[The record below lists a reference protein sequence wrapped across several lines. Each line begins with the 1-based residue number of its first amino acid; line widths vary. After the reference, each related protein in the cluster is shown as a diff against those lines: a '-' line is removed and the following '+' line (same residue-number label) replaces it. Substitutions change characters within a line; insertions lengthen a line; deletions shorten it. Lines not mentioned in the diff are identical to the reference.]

1 MDSILTWLVRFGHVA
16 AAASW
21 AGSYVVLAVVL
32 VPALRRHPSDGLL
45 QAVLA
50 LVRLASLV
58 GIATMLFGLVL
69 VARTRGYEYLL
80 HGEWGGIVLA
90 ALVVA
95 FALMGIGDSAL
106 RPALRRIADGGDGS
120 AATRWAGIGAVLS
133 VAAIAFMTRA
143 IYATS

>member
-1 MDSILTWLVRFGHVA
+1 MHGAYVATVARIQRSLSIWPLPMCSRWRYGDGRKRGGMDSILTWLVRFGHVA

-58 GIATMLFGLVL
+58 VIASMRVGLVL

-80 HGEWGGIVLA
+80 LGEWGGIVL
-90 ALVVA
+90 
-95 FALMGIGDSAL
+95 
-106 RPALRRIADGGDGS
+106 
-120 AATRWAGIGAVLS
+120 
-133 VAAIAFMTRA
+133 
-143 IYATS
+143 